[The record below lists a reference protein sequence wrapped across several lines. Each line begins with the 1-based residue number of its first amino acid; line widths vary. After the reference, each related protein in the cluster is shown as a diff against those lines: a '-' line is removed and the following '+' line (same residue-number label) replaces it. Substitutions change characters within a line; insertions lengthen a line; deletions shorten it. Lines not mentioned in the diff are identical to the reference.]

1 MREPDA
7 QKFSDINEAY
17 QVLSVRESR
26 TSYDVQRKKNP
37 ENYAA
42 MSEFEFNLENRPEVR
57 DKTGQVPKEPVK
69 RGSYA
74 EDRLAQ
80 LKRDRDLFSVNHL
93 GYYKGG
99 LPRKDMGAV
108 RGKSLG
114 NPGEFHTPE
123 IHNFLEYKHQDTHF
137 VTQED
142 AVKFKHWMATDQL
155 DFQRA
160 RPYYPMHYD
169 KNFDFLRDRSY
180 FLGLILTIT
189 LGSIGYRKYL
199 QERNRWSQWGRT
211 EKLNEVLPHH
221 VSNRG
226 GVLFEKEFI
235 GFEKY
240 HQNNDS
246 LMNWYKKAYPHQFK
260 EAAAQ

>member
-1 MREPDA
+1 MSFASANITLTPKEKDYYKILNVHTSATPEQIKESYRLLAKKHHPDARAAEDNDVREPDA

-17 QVLSVRESR
+17 QVLSVREAR

-37 ENYAA
+37 ENYTA

-57 DKTGQVPKEPVK
+57 DKAGQVPKEPAK

-80 LKRDRDLFSVNHL
+80 LKRDRDLYSVNHL

-99 LPRKDMGAV
+99 LPQKDMGAV
-108 RGKSLG
+108 RGRSLG

-142 AVKFKHWMATDQL
+142 AVKFKHWMASDQL
-155 DFQRA
+155 DFQRS

-169 KNFDFLRDRSY
+169 KSFDFLKDRSY
-180 FLGLILTIT
+180 FLGLIVTFA

-199 QERNRWSQWGRT
+199 
-211 EKLNEVLPHH
+211 
-221 VSNRG
+221 
-226 GVLFEKEFI
+226 
-235 GFEKY
+235 
-240 HQNNDS
+240 
-246 LMNWYKKAYPHQFK
+246 
-260 EAAAQ
+260 